1 MKYQVDNEVVKYQ
14 VESEVVFIGKIE
26 IEKKIEKE
34 KYQMDNEVVK
44 YQGESKV
51 GNDIY
56 WGVMYWWEY
65 MRKNSCA
72 ESHCF
77 YGDYIEVSCIVGNI
91 WGKPVVLSHT
101 VFMGIKLCDVY
112 YGHILRCCVLMGI
125 YEENQLCWV
134 TLFSWGSSCV

>member
-56 WGVMYWWEY
+56 
-65 MRKNSCA
+65 
-72 ESHCF
+72 
-77 YGDYIEVSCIVGNI
+77 
-91 WGKPVVLSHT
+91 
-101 VFMGIKLCDVY
+101 
-112 YGHILRCCVLMGI
+112 
-125 YEENQLCWV
+125 
-134 TLFSWGSSCV
+134 